1 MATMK
6 DVAKAAGVSIATVSA
21 TLSGTSFVSPELRA
35 RITAAIGDLGYERN
49 SAASGLK
56 RGKSLLIGLVVSDVT
71 NPFFTELVHGVQ
83 NLAREKGYS
92 VVLGISDHDVERE
105 AELLR
110 LMRSHQAAGTILCPA
125 GSIENYAATHL
136 NLGRMN
142 VVAVDNA
149 APQLPFDTITLDN
162 TKAAILAVRHI
173 LSFGHRRVAT
183 IAGPE
188 RQYVSQKRLEGF
200 RIALEEKGI
209 AFDSTLVLHGDFRT
223 QSAFQSCMEL
233 IAKPNRP
240 TAIFVANNLM
250 LIGVMQAL
258 TQAGLS
264 VPGDMS
270 IASIDD
276 FPWSSAFQPSLTV
289 VRQPISMM
297 AAAALDSILKRIDGD
312 SSAST
317 RQVFEPELI
326 VRQSCAP
333 PSRALPATV

>member
-21 TLSGTSFVSPELRA
+21 TLSGTSFVSPELKA
-35 RITAAIGDLGYERN
+35 RVATAIDTLGYERN

-92 VVLGISDHDVERE
+92 VLLGISDHDVERE

-125 GSIENYAATHL
+125 GSVENYGPARL
-136 NLGRMN
+136 NLGRMH

-162 TKAAILAVRHI
+162 SLAASLAVRHI
-173 LSFGHRRVAT
+173 MAFGHQRVAT
-183 IAGPE
+183 IAGPQ
-188 RQYVSQKRLEGF
+188 RQFVSQQRLEGF
-200 RIALEEKGI
+200 RTALEEKGM
-209 AFDSTLVLHGDFRT
+209 AVDPALVLQGDFRT
-223 QSAFQSCMEL
+223 KAAFQSCTQL
-233 IAKPNRP
+233 IASPNRP

-264 VPGDMS
+264 VPHDMS
-270 IASIDD
+270 VASIDD
-276 FPWSSAFQPSLTV
+276 FPWSDAFQPSLTV
-289 VRQPISMM
+289 VRQPISLM
-297 AAAALDSILKRIDGD
+297 AAAALDCLLKRIDGD
-312 SSAST
+312 SSGPT
-317 RQVFEPELI
+317 RQVFEPELVI
-326 VRQSCAP
+326 RQSCAK
-333 PSRALPATV
+333 PAQRFPA